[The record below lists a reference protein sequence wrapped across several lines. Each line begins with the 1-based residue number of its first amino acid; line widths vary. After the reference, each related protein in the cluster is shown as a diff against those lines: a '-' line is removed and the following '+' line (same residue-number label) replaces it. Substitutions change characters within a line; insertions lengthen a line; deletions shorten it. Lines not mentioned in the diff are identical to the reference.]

1 MEVKYN
7 FDISIGAILTV
18 IFIALKLT
26 HFIDWSW
33 LWVFSPLWISAIIGL
48 VVLGIITIFFNRF

>member
-48 VVLGIITIFFNRF
+48 VVLGIITIFFKRF